1 MYLEISSLYSNIY
14 CISVAASSG
23 ESNLPS
29 VPTGDSPNMEE
40 SASGES
46 CNDV

>member
-1 MYLEISSLYSNIY
+1 MYLEISSLKSNVY

-29 VPTGDSPNMEE
+29 VPTGDSPSMEE
-40 SASGES
+40 NASGES
-46 CNDV
+46 SNDV